1 MDNIGDDYSEISDT
15 QKQLKIFDSISNP
28 LITRFNRNSFF
39 IYDITE
45 YKRYFSKIKDKNRI
59 KLVDKEIETL
69 QNIIAKSFLKD
80 DIKKNNLFITIDKTI
95 ADDLFNLYKKPT
107 QRNPLELFLIDEYSK
122 IENRTNFTC
131 RKLARKYKEITN
143 ENISKSTINNI
154 LKNNLGLRWRKT
166 IIKNNKINR
175 IENIIMSLTFIKIMA
190 RSIAQKFNI
199 IYCDESSIQT
209 INNHLKIWKS
219 PNDDFYAN
227 ISNKKKFNLIM
238 ACSKEGIIHY
248 NINNE
253 NTTNQTF
260 LKYMKELLEIL
271 TKKNMKPFLIVLDNL
286 AVHKTKE
293 LFQFYKDNKVN
304 IVFNSPYVSKFNA
317 IEFTFRDLKKILYS
331 KVFGDEEKILMEIKN
346 ILNSKLFND
355 KIEFN
360 IIEAYRNYLLFYEEK
375 KFINLNNGI

>member
-1 MDNIGDDYSEISDT
+1 MDKIVDDYSEISDT
-15 QKQLKIFDSISNP
+15 QKQLKIFDSINNP
-28 LITRFNRNSFF
+28 LITRFNSNSFF

-69 QNIIAKSFLKD
+69 QNIIAKSFLQD
-80 DIKKNNLFITIDKTI
+80 DIKKNNLFIKIDKTI

-107 QRNPLELFLIDEYSK
+107 QRNPLELFLIEEYSK

-143 ENISKSTINNI
+143 ENISKSTVNNI

-190 RSIAQKFNI
+190 RSIVQKFNI

-209 INNHLKIWKS
+209 VNNHLKIWKS

-238 ACSKEGIIHY
+238 VCSKEGIIHY

-260 LKYMKELLEIL
+260 LQYMKELLEVL

-331 KVFGDEEKILMEIKN
+331 KVFG
-346 ILNSKLFND
+346 
-355 KIEFN
+355 
-360 IIEAYRNYLLFYEEK
+360 
-375 KFINLNNGI
+375 G